1 VQGWLHE
8 NPCVTSLRHTGQSVY
23 IFRVD
28 SLLDTALQRP
38 SLVELLVERL
48 QEAILRGELSAGE
61 RLREL
66 PLARRFGVSR
76 GPLREAISRLEGR
89 GLVQRVPQQGARIA
103 SIPPAELDELLIIRE
118 ALEGAACRLAAER
131 VTPAELAQLHAILA
145 YQRSKESAGTMLDYY
160 QEPRELDFHYCLA
173 RASRSR
179 RLIQLLHGDLFYLL
193 RVHRY
198 RASQVPG
205 RAMRSLDEHA
215 EVLGAF
221 ERRDGAAAESL
232 MRAHLAAARESILRA
247 MTEPAE
253 EPAATKPRRAW
264 KTIQGRNTEHDER
277 TSSHRQ
283 RSRSTGD

>member
-1 VQGWLHE
+1 VHG
-8 NPCVTSLRHTGQSVY
+8 
-23 IFRVD
+23 
-28 SLLDTALQRP
+28 LLETALQRP

-48 QEAILRGELSAGE
+48 QEAILRGELSAGQ
-61 RLREL
+61 RVREQ

-89 GLVQRVPQQGARIA
+89 GLVLRVPQQGARIA
-103 SIPPAELDELLIIRE
+103 SISPDELEELLLIRE
-118 ALEGAACRLAAER
+118 ALEGTAARLAAAR
-131 VTPAELAQLHAILA
+131 ITPGELAQLHAILD
-145 YQRSKESAGTMLDYY
+145 YQRRKQSAGDMLEYY

-179 RLIQLLHGDLFYLL
+179 RLIELLHGDLFYLL

-215 EVLGAF
+215 EVLDAL
-221 ERRDGAAAESL
+221 EKRDGAAAESL

-247 MTEPAE
+247 MSQAGETATAATAARSKATIEGKETRHAERTEPGAE
-253 EPAATKPRRAW
+253 GRDEARRRAAD
-264 KTIQGRNTEHDER
+264 TGR
-277 TSSHRQ
+277 SQ
-283 RSRSTGD
+283 RARRTGD